1 MSQALTIRKNLA
13 SIGEEIPHELG
24 ATMIKD
30 YQTANPGKE
39 LGNYIGREIIEKI
52 LAQPD
57 CVGIN
62 FYNAINE
69 VGRETLVYIGVD
81 KTGAQILEYSQIDV
95 EGRLSAAQGIVADRS
110 NPPVQIPP
118 STDKEKTLWEWIFGS

>member
-1 MSQALTIRKNLA
+1 MSQTIVTPRTLA

-24 ATMIKD
+24 ARMIKD
-30 YQTANPGKE
+30 YQEKNPGKE
-39 LGNYIGREIIEKI
+39 IGNFIGREIIEEI

-81 KTGAQILEYSQIDV
+81 NSGEVITKYSTIDTT
-95 EGRLSAAQGIVADRS
+95 GRLVEKKGIVADRVL
-110 NPPVQIPP
+110 PPPD
-118 STDKEKTLWEWIFGS
+118 DKEWWEWLIELV